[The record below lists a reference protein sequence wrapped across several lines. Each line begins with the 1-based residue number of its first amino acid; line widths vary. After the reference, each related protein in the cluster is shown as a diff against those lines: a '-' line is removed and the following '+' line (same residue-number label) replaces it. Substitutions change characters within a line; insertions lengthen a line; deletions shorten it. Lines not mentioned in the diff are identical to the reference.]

1 MTSTRQSVSYGDAET
16 RGRLRQWKKKLAQNY
31 GIFDN
36 AFKQLQG
43 GKLSSLAVDMVKCSR
58 SGRKQAFEK
67 INKLLGPGI
76 TLEEVN
82 LGRGNRSLAIWSI
95 LKPRDSV
102 AMGALSD
109 LPESERQSLLQDCV
123 TVNYVLVGTS
133 AVLVSEG
140 LWTLEV
146 PDHALGRAV
155 ERSRFLHPGTLI
167 REAHLNLLGLPATI
181 LNQKNFTDH
190 KSSGMYIKAG
200 LGCFAGHFHLSE
212 DVSIGNQH
220 SAHVRVKT
228 WLDEN
233 QLSERQIILS
243 EKGEEGQR
251 LGDSWLRPRPLCHFE
266 QVGPN
271 KWEVSVWQ
279 ATSAPAARK
288 RNHAH

>member
-1 MTSTRQSVSYGDAET
+1 MTSIRQSVSYSDAET

-31 GIFDN
+31 GIFDS
-36 AFKQLQG
+36 AFKELQG
-43 GKLSSLAVDMVKCSR
+43 GKLSPLVHDMVKCSR

-67 INKLLGPGI
+67 INKALGPGVS
-76 TLEEVN
+76 LEEVN
-82 LGRGNRSLAIWSI
+82 LGRGSRSLAIWSI
-95 LKPRDSV
+95 LKSRNSV
-102 AMGALSD
+102 AIS
-109 LPESERQSLLQDCV
+109 ESERESLSQDCV
-123 TVNYVLVGTS
+123 TVNYVLVGTN

-190 KSSGMYIKAG
+190 RSPGAYIKAG
-200 LGCFAGHFHLSE
+200 LGCFAGHFHFSE
-212 DVSIGNQH
+212 DVSIGNQR
-220 SAHVRVKT
+220 SAFVRVKT

-279 ATSAPAARK
+279 ATSAAAAVRK
-288 RNHAH
+288 PDHAH